1 MSSELFWLTALALF
15 VTKQSFRADET
26 NFNSTNFN
34 SRLLF
39 CMTELIL
46 LLWCLLLCCCR
57 CFTKPTPPVQAPL
70 PPLEPATPRFVLPTT
85 QFVLPTPPTPPQFRR
100 KPRRNHL
107 DLDTADILSYTKR
120 TRRQTAHQRGKK
132 RVAFRSEVFG
142 ETITPR

>member
-1 MSSELFWLTALALF
+1 MPGYCSVWGASQWPDCCTRGGEWL
-15 VTKQSFRADET
+15 
-26 NFNSTNFN
+26 
-34 SRLLF
+34 
-39 CMTELIL
+39 
-46 LLWCLLLCCCR
+46 
-57 CFTKPTPPVQAPL
+57 P
-70 PPLEPATPRFVLPTT
+70 
-85 QFVLPTPPTPPQFRR
+85 PTPPTPPQFRR